1 VKEMKDATQTNVAL
15 AEDTLTDELELIQGD
30 NFERLNELDLAE
42 VTLSDLE
49 ALKDTVFRSA
59 LIGIATMPEIS
70 LQVSHQNGSHSS
82 HGDHTTHTTSAE

>member
-1 VKEMKDATQTNVAL
+1 MKDSAQDVTFAD
-15 AEDTLTDELELIQGD
+15 DTLTQEEIGIIHED
-30 NFERLNELDLAE
+30 NFERLNELDLSE

-59 LIGIATMPEIS
+59 LIGIATQPEIS

-82 HGDHTTHTTSAE
+82 HSDHATHSQSAE